1 MRSSV
6 DWMTGGLT
14 DFDEKGSKGNLF
26 NPISGGKD
34 KKWGVEN
41 EGPQYDTS
49 RLNTTWGELGSKA
62 KITGDYSVSGL
73 LAKAKE
79 NKTPDVKPPVKPTT
93 TIAYDQEMAA
103 QQQAGIPG
111 SGMELPSI
119 NAAAM
124 ISQAKITT
132 LGISV

>member
-1 MRSSV
+1 M
-6 DWMTGGLT
+6 
-14 DFDEKGSKGNLF
+14 
-26 NPISGGKD
+26 
-34 KKWGVEN
+34 
-41 EGPQYDTS
+41 
-49 RLNTTWGELGSKA
+49 GSKA